1 MNKLLRLIWMAVLP
15 NICLPL
21 QADEIVIDFSAQG
34 YDNSENVTIIQQ
46 GGVTITFSKGSN
58 TNGNTPKY
66 YNTGTAIRL
75 YGGNTMNVSSDY
87 TITAITLSFDKSNAP
102 SSSNFGVDSGEA
114 VIGNPTNWTGSANS
128 VTFTNTASSGHWRIQ
143 TIGITLRLA
152 EEVRGIAAL
161 REVTDGTKVRL
172 VLTED
177 NAGHIEWVDSQDG
190 TYAYVRDND
199 KAVRFTNFLPND
211 PGWHTTTGGA
221 LIGAVDGEYHFRDGM
236 PEFTPISTSIADS
249 ILCLDSWQQ
258 TNPIAISDLEELA
271 GPEYRANYVALTGV
285 TLADDGNGNYIVS
298 NGESKL
304 TMSNKFGLSDIIPS
318 DLRGR
323 EFQIKGILGASDD
336 GKSSELYYTQIDEI
350 IPELKLNENLYTNMA
365 VIGYYEGRDVNVN
378 VNRHFTTNMWN
389 TICLPFDIY
398 EFSDIVSAAKLA
410 EFTGYDA
417 TTNTLEFSSTENLRA
432 GLPYL
437 VYPTEEVTSIHIMG
451 ANIVSEMTPVTYGPY
466 DMIGIYD
473 PTTLNGGDRQVLFLG
488 DNNTLYH
495 PSVTN
500 DLKAFRA
507 YFRSLSDEG
516 ANTAQICVD
525 GVVSD
530 IHTARI
536 DSEVVNSHI
545 YNMSGQLVGHT
556 TDGLQKGVYVS
567 NGNKVVI
574 K

>member
-1 MNKLLRLIWMAVLP
+1 MEMKRNFNLICMNKLLRLIWMAVLP

-177 NAGHIEWVDSQDG
+177 NAGHIEWVDSKDG

-221 LIGAVDGEYHFRDGM
+221 LIGAVDG
-236 PEFTPISTSIADS
+236 
-249 ILCLDSWQQ
+249 
-258 TNPIAISDLEELA
+258 
-271 GPEYRANYVALTGV
+271 
-285 TLADDGNGNYIVS
+285 
-298 NGESKL
+298 
-304 TMSNKFGLSDIIPS
+304 
-318 DLRGR
+318 
-323 EFQIKGILGASDD
+323 
-336 GKSSELYYTQIDEI
+336 
-350 IPELKLNENLYTNMA
+350 
-365 VIGYYEGRDVNVN
+365 
-378 VNRHFTTNMWN
+378 
-389 TICLPFDIY
+389 
-398 EFSDIVSAAKLA
+398 
-410 EFTGYDA
+410 
-417 TTNTLEFSSTENLRA
+417 
-432 GLPYL
+432 
-437 VYPTEEVTSIHIMG
+437 
-451 ANIVSEMTPVTYGPY
+451 
-466 DMIGIYD
+466 
-473 PTTLNGGDRQVLFLG
+473 
-488 DNNTLYH
+488 
-495 PSVTN
+495 
-500 DLKAFRA
+500 
-507 YFRSLSDEG
+507 
-516 ANTAQICVD
+516 
-525 GVVSD
+525 
-530 IHTARI
+530 
-536 DSEVVNSHI
+536 
-545 YNMSGQLVGHT
+545 
-556 TDGLQKGVYVS
+556 
-567 NGNKVVI
+567 
-574 K
+574 